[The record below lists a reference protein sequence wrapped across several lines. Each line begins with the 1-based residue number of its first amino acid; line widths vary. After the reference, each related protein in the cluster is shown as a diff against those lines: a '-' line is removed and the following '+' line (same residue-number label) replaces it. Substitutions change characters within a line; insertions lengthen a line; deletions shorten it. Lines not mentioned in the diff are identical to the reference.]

1 MPQWLYT
8 VFDIQ
13 DVLYKIAAAAV
24 FILCIRAFIVREKRT
39 LIQFYLALAVAA
51 FIFFFPF
58 VLVAITAVFDGFFK
72 GI

>member
-13 DVLYKIAAAAV
+13 DVLYKIAAAVV

-39 LIQFYLALAVAA
+39 LKQFYIALAAAA

-58 VLVAITAVFDGFFK
+58 VLAAIA
-72 GI
+72 GIFEGIVS

>member
-13 DVLYKIAAAAV
+13 DVLYKIAAA
-24 FILCIRAFIVREKRT
+24 
-39 LIQFYLALAVAA
+39 AA

>member
-39 LIQFYLALAVAA
+39 LIQFYIALAVAA
-51 FIFFFPF
+51 FVFFFPF
-58 VLVAITAVFDGFFK
+58 VLVAVA
-72 GI
+72 GIFEGIVK